1 MVYFL
6 NASGGIV
13 HCVPESV
20 YQGSAEGNK
29 LFLVS
34 PHAAST
40 EVWAAFRLPDG
51 SVTPRRRLEYA
62 GVLENYRC
70 ENGEAACGWSL
81 SLPSSVTAQYGTVR
95 VQFYFLAPE
104 QGQEASAAAQF
115 TVERGIPSEL
125 PSAPEA
131 DVYADIV
138 AALSALRA
146 DMENGNGYYPARAAV
161 AWNDGHTYGANELV
175 FCPKEGAR
183 GSILRS
189 KSAGNTQPPYTGN
202 ALNAQYWEI
211 AVDFDTISDDFFA
224 EIQAALAAAET
235 AEDNAKA
242 SETAAQGYADTA
254 SDSAVE
260 AANSAEQAAG
270 SATAAGQSASTA
282 ESSATQALQS
292 ASAASGSAQSAQD
305 SAELAQGYMEQA
317 KDYAKKEYR
326 VYESFDDF
334 PVPGDS
340 AFIYLVSRSGGT
352 ENDGYSE
359 YLWIGSEER
368 YEYVGTVNGADLAG
382 YAKTSGSYPNMTV
395 GNATHAD
402 SADSA
407 AKATTTLN
415 NTIDLNAM
423 QGAAYWGKRYYGGGS
438 GVANRPDGVNGYA
451 LEIIQGDA
459 TSTVQV
465 LYSVAGSESSENR
478 PTHYQRS
485 YSAGNSTWSEW
496 EELVTA
502 EGNYPNLTAGEAKGL
517 SKVGSVYADSASRV
531 GWHKFAEVPLSA
543 LTAVSGASSYSA
555 IVLVNGLNPY
565 QGGDTANSGIVEV
578 DMRVDGSRFTSSTP
592 PQIKL
597 LSGNVDIQKLCF
609 KRTDT
614 EVGLYINTS
623 SIYVRYSF
631 TVLDERY
638 YLGRSVDAMEFADEY
653 YGAAAPDGA
662 VYATNVNQ
670 AAYAQEAAMLDEA
683 YKAGNNSSTSLNG
696 YVKLI
701 DFTADNNWAEKTLRL
716 EFGDD
721 NASNVPQNPCGM
733 EMRVQWNSSV
743 GVSPR
748 AVLLY
753 GDKQIADKLYVSYNP
768 SFTEGEENTV
778 SVYYKVSGGFDMVAY
793 KPLYMTPR
801 QGTDVTGVN
810 FYQPTQSDLIAELP
824 SGNTNTAITALE
836 NFRDLRYAKY
846 DADGNDI
853 SDTYATK
860 SDLNA
865 GLQRLYPIGS
875 IYFSAVG
882 TNPSELFGFG
892 TWQAWGAGRVPV
904 GVDASQTEFNA
915 VEKTGGEKAH
925 ALTINEMPSHTHE
938 ISYRPIGDPSDDP
951 FALFK
956 SEGGITG
963 TYNSPGTEL
972 SQDALE
978 AKAAGGGQAHNNLQP
993 YITCYMWKRTA

>member
-20 YQGSAEGNK
+20 YQGSAEGNR

-95 VQFYFLAPE
+95 VQFYFLAPG

-146 DMENGNGYYPARAAV
+146 DMENGYYPARAAV

-175 FCPKEGAR
+175 FCPKEGAH

-242 SETAAQGYADTA
+242 SETAAQGYADAA
-254 SDSAVE
+254 SGSAGD
-260 AANSAEQAAG
+260 AASSAEQAAG

-282 ESSATQALQS
+282 ESSATQAAQS
-292 ASAASGSAQSAQD
+292 VSSAARSAQSAQD
-305 SAELAQGYMEQA
+305 SAELAQEYMEQA
-317 KDYAKKEYR
+317 KDYAKKEYQ
-326 VYESFDDF
+326 VYDSFDAL
-334 PVPGDS
+334 PIPGDS

-407 AKATTTLN
+407 AKATQDGN
-415 NTIDLNAM
+415 GDNI
-423 QGAAYWGKRYYGGGS
+423 AATYAKQ
-438 GVANRPDGVNGYA
+438 NG
-451 LEIIQGDA
+451 
-459 TSTVQV
+459 T
-465 LYSVAGSESSENR
+465 
-478 PTHYQRS
+478 
-485 YSAGNSTWSEW
+485 
-496 EELVTA
+496 
-502 EGNYPNLTAGEAKGL
+502 YPNLAAGEAKGL
-517 SKVGSVYADSASRV
+517 SKVGTVYADSASRV

-578 DMRVDGSRFTSSTP
+578 DMRVDGSQFTSSTP

-683 YKAGNNSSTSLNG
+683 YKAGNNSSASQNG

-701 DFTADNNWAEKTLRL
+701 DFTAGNNWAEKTLRL

-733 EMRVQWNSSV
+733 EIRVQWNSSD

-778 SVYYKVSGGFDMVAY
+778 SVYYKVSVGFDMVAY

-853 SDTYATK
+853 SDTYAK
-860 SDLNA
+860 KDDMEA
-865 GLQRLYPIGS
+865 AMQRMYPIGS

>member
-95 VQFYFLAPE
+95 VQFYFLAPG

-138 AALSALRA
+138 AALSAVRA
-146 DMENGNGYYPARAAV
+146 DMENGYYPARAAV

-242 SETAAQGYADTA
+242 SETAAQGYADAA
-254 SDSAVE
+254 SDSAGE
-260 AANSAEQAAG
+260 AANAAEQAAG

-282 ESSATQALQS
+282 ESSATRAMQS

-326 VYESFDDF
+326 VYESFDDL

-407 AKATTTLN
+407 AKATQDGN
-415 NTIDLNAM
+415 GDNI
-423 QGAAYWGKRYYGGGS
+423 AATYAKQ
-438 GVANRPDGVNGYA
+438 NG
-451 LEIIQGDA
+451 
-459 TSTVQV
+459 T
-465 LYSVAGSESSENR
+465 
-478 PTHYQRS
+478 
-485 YSAGNSTWSEW
+485 
-496 EELVTA
+496 
-502 EGNYPNLTAGEAKGL
+502 YPNLAAGEAKGL
-517 SKVGSVYADSASRV
+517 SKVGTVYADSASRV

-653 YGAAAPDGA
+653 YGAAVPDGA

-683 YKAGNNSSTSLNG
+683 YKAGNNSSASQNG

-701 DFTADNNWAEKTLRL
+701 DFTAGNNWAEKTLRL

-733 EMRVQWNSSV
+733 EIRVQWNSSD

-778 SVYYKVSGGFDMVAY
+778 SVYYKVSGGYDMVAY

-824 SGNTNTAITALE
+824 SGNTNTALTALE

-853 SDTYATK
+853 SDTYAK
-860 SDLNA
+860 KDDMEA
-865 GLQRLYPIGS
+865 AMQRMYPIGS

-956 SEGGITG
+956 SDGGITG

>member
-1 MVYFL
+1 MCAGAPLIFSLGRIRMVYFL

-20 YQGSAEGNK
+20 YQGSAEGNR

-95 VQFYFLAPE
+95 VQFYFLAPG

-146 DMENGNGYYPARAAV
+146 DMENGYYPARAAV
-161 AWNDGHTYGANELV
+161 AWNDGHAYGANELV
-175 FCPKEGAR
+175 FCPKEGAH

-242 SETAAQGYADTA
+242 SETAAQGYADAA
-254 SDSAVE
+254 SGSAGD
-260 AANSAEQAAG
+260 AASSAEQAAG

-282 ESSATQALQS
+282 ESSATQAAQS
-292 ASAASGSAQSAQD
+292 VSSAARSAQSAQD
-305 SAELAQGYMEQA
+305 SAELAQEYMEQA
-317 KDYAKKEYR
+317 KDYAKKEYQ
-326 VYESFDDF
+326 VYDSFDAL
-334 PVPGDS
+334 PIPGDS

-395 GNATHAD
+395 GNATHATNADNATHAD

-407 AKATTTLN
+407 AKATQDGN
-415 NTIDLNAM
+415 GDNI
-423 QGAAYWGKRYYGGGS
+423 AATYAKQ
-438 GVANRPDGVNGYA
+438 NG
-451 LEIIQGDA
+451 
-459 TSTVQV
+459 T
-465 LYSVAGSESSENR
+465 
-478 PTHYQRS
+478 
-485 YSAGNSTWSEW
+485 
-496 EELVTA
+496 
-502 EGNYPNLTAGEAKGL
+502 YPNLAAGEAKGL
-517 SKVGSVYADSASRV
+517 SKVGTVYADSASSV

-578 DMRVDGSRFTSSTP
+578 DMRVDGSQFTSSTP

-638 YLGRSVDAMEFADEY
+638 YLGRSIDAMEFADEY

-683 YKAGNNSSTSLNG
+683 YKAGNNSSASQNG

-716 EFGDD
+716 ELGDD
-721 NASNVPQNPCGM
+721 NVSNAPQNPCGL

-778 SVYYKVSGGFDMVAY
+778 SVYYKVSGGYDMVAY

-853 SDTYATK
+853 SDTYAK
-860 SDLNA
+860 KDDMEA
-865 GLQRLYPIGS
+865 AMQRMYPVGS

-956 SEGGITG
+956 SDGGITG

>member
-95 VQFYFLAPE
+95 VQFYFLAPG

-138 AALSALRA
+138 AALSAVRA
-146 DMENGNGYYPARAAV
+146 DMENGYYPARAAV

-242 SETAAQGYADTA
+242 SETAAQGYADAA
-254 SDSAVE
+254 SGSAGD
-260 AANSAEQAAG
+260 AASSAKQAAG

-326 VYESFDDF
+326 VYESFDDL

-407 AKATTTLN
+407 AKATQDGN
-415 NTIDLNAM
+415 GDNI
-423 QGAAYWGKRYYGGGS
+423 AATYAKQ
-438 GVANRPDGVNGYA
+438 NG
-451 LEIIQGDA
+451 
-459 TSTVQV
+459 T
-465 LYSVAGSESSENR
+465 
-478 PTHYQRS
+478 
-485 YSAGNSTWSEW
+485 
-496 EELVTA
+496 
-502 EGNYPNLTAGEAKGL
+502 YPNLAAGEAKGL

-683 YKAGNNSSTSLNG
+683 YKAGNNSSTSQNG

-701 DFTADNNWAEKTLRL
+701 DFTAGNNWAEKTLRL

-778 SVYYKVSGGFDMVAY
+778 SVYYKVSGGYDMVAY

-801 QGTDVTGVN
+801 QGTNVTGVN

-824 SGNTNTAITALE
+824 SGNTNTALTALE

-846 DADGNDI
+846 DANGNDI
-853 SDTYATK
+853 SDTYAK
-860 SDLNA
+860 KDDMEA
-865 GLQRLYPIGS
+865 AMQRMYPVGS

>member
-138 AALSALRA
+138 AALSAVRA
-146 DMENGNGYYPARAAV
+146 DMENGYYPARAAV

-211 AVDFDTISDDFFA
+211 AVDFDTISDEFFA

-242 SETAAQGYADTA
+242 SETAAQGYADAA
-254 SDSAVE
+254 SDSAGD
-260 AANSAEQAAG
+260 AASSAEQAAG

-326 VYESFDDF
+326 VYESFDAL
-334 PVPGDS
+334 PIPGDS
-340 AFIYLVSRSGGT
+340 AFIYLVSRFGGT

-382 YAKTSGSYPNMTV
+382 YAKTSGNYPNMTV

-407 AKATTTLN
+407 AKATQDGN
-415 NTIDLNAM
+415 GDNI
-423 QGAAYWGKRYYGGGS
+423 AATYAKQ
-438 GVANRPDGVNGYA
+438 NG
-451 LEIIQGDA
+451 
-459 TSTVQV
+459 T
-465 LYSVAGSESSENR
+465 
-478 PTHYQRS
+478 
-485 YSAGNSTWSEW
+485 
-496 EELVTA
+496 
-502 EGNYPNLTAGEAKGL
+502 YPNLTAGEAKGL
-517 SKVGSVYADSASRV
+517 SKVGTVYADSASRV

-565 QGGDTANSGIVEV
+565 QGGEAANSGIVEV
-578 DMRVDGSRFTSSTP
+578 DMRVDGSQFTSSTP

-683 YKAGNNSSTSLNG
+683 YKAGNNSSASQNG

-701 DFTADNNWAEKTLRL
+701 DFTAGNNWAEKTMRL

-721 NASNVPQNPCGM
+721 NASNVSQNPCGM
-733 EMRVQWNSSV
+733 EIRVQWNSSV

-778 SVYYKVSGGFDMVAY
+778 SVYYKVSGGFDTVAY

-801 QGTDVTGVN
+801 QGTDVTGVT

>member
-146 DMENGNGYYPARAAV
+146 DMENGYYPARAAV

-282 ESSATQALQS
+282 ESSATRAMQS

-517 SKVGSVYADSASRV
+517 SKVGTVYADSASRV

-653 YGAAAPDGA
+653 YGAAVPDGA

-683 YKAGNNSSTSLNG
+683 YKAGNNSSASQNG

-701 DFTADNNWAEKTLRL
+701 DFTAGNNWAEKTLRL

-733 EMRVQWNSSV
+733 EIRVQWNSSD

-778 SVYYKVSGGFDMVAY
+778 SVYYKVSGGYDMVAY

-801 QGTDVTGVN
+801 QGTNVTGVN

-824 SGNTNTAITALE
+824 SGNTNTALTALE

-846 DADGNDI
+846 DANGNDI
-853 SDTYATK
+853 SDTYAK
-860 SDLNA
+860 KDDMEA
-865 GLQRLYPIGS
+865 AMQRMYPVGS

-925 ALTINEMPSHTHE
+925 ALTINEMP
-938 ISYRPIGDPSDDP
+938 
-951 FALFK
+951 
-956 SEGGITG
+956 
-963 TYNSPGTEL
+963 
-972 SQDALE
+972 
-978 AKAAGGGQAHNNLQP
+978 
-993 YITCYMWKRTA
+993 

>member
-1 MVYFL
+1 MQVKLTNDGEIQFL
-6 NASGGIV
+6 DGDHLNRNSLNRKTLVVNPETALATRESLWVQFGDSQNFENVNANILEPIRLSEEEDGYKTIFPDEVVKNAGTWYMTLAV
-13 HCVPESV
+13 RM
-20 YQGSAEGNK
+20 Y
-29 LFLVS
+29 
-34 PHAAST
+34 ST
-40 EVWAAFRLPDG
+40 DGTTFSEQLTSDKVAFAVNDSYPMDDDG
-51 SVTPRRRLEYA
+51 YISNGT
-62 GVLENYRC
+62 LENAWQQIKGAVQDA
-70 ENGEAACGWSL
+70 EDSASNAEQAATAAQIAQQAAEAA
-81 SLPSSVTAQYGTVR
+81 Q
-95 VQFYFLAPE
+95 
-104 QGQEASAAAQF
+104 AAA
-115 TVERGIPSEL
+115 
-125 PSAPEA
+125 EA
-131 DVYADIV
+131 
-138 AALSALRA
+138 
-146 DMENGNGYYPARAAV
+146 
-161 AWNDGHTYGANELV
+161 
-175 FCPKEGAR
+175 
-183 GSILRS
+183 
-189 KSAGNTQPPYTGN
+189 
-202 ALNAQYWEI
+202 AQE
-211 AVDFDTISDDFFA
+211 
-224 EIQAALAAAET
+224 AAET

-242 SETAAQGYADTA
+242 SETAAQGYADAA
-254 SDSAVE
+254 SGSAGD
-260 AANSAEQAAG
+260 AATSAGQSATSASQAAD
-270 SATAAGQSASTA
+270 SATAAGQSASA
-282 ESSATQALQS
+282 AASSATQAAQS
-292 ASAASGSAQSAQD
+292 ASSAAGSAQSAQESADRAQEIVDGIGSVYKPVGSIPYAQLPATPSETERGYVYNITDSFTTDARFVEGAGKSYPAGSNVAVVLSGAEYKYDVLSGNVDLSNYAQINGTYPNMNVGNATNAGNAASAD
-305 SAELAQGYMEQA
+305 SADKVANSLTINIDGEPITFDGSAARTVDINTTSSTDPEAVHFTEQA
-317 KDYAKKEYR
+317 LTSEQQTQAR
-326 VYESFDDF
+326 
-334 PVPGDS
+334 
-340 AFIYLVSRSGGT
+340 
-352 ENDGYSE
+352 EN
-359 YLWIGSEER
+359 IG
-368 YEYVGTVNGADLAG
+368 AAG
-382 YAKTSGSYPNMTV
+382 TSGSYPNMTV

-407 AKATTTLN
+407 VKATQDGN
-415 NTIDLNAM
+415 GDNI
-423 QGAAYWGKRYYGGGS
+423 AATYAKQ
-438 GVANRPDGVNGYA
+438 NG
-451 LEIIQGDA
+451 
-459 TSTVQV
+459 T
-465 LYSVAGSESSENR
+465 
-478 PTHYQRS
+478 
-485 YSAGNSTWSEW
+485 
-496 EELVTA
+496 
-502 EGNYPNLTAGEAKGL
+502 YPNLTAGEAKGL

-565 QGGDTANSGIVEV
+565 QGGEAANSGIVEV
-578 DMRVDGSRFTSSTP
+578 DMRVDGSRFASSMP

-623 SIYVRYSF
+623 IIYVRYSF

-638 YLGRSVDAMEFADEY
+638 YSGRSVDAMEFADEY
-653 YGAAAPDGA
+653 YGAAVPDGA

-683 YKAGNNSSTSLNG
+683 YKAGNNSSTSQNG

-701 DFTADNNWAEKTLRL
+701 DFTAGNNWAEKTLRL

-733 EMRVQWNSSV
+733 EIRVQWNSSD

-778 SVYYKVSGGFDMVAY
+778 SVYYKVSGGYDMVAY

-824 SGNTNTAITALE
+824 SGNTNTALTALE

-956 SEGGITG
+956 SDGGITG

>member
-95 VQFYFLAPE
+95 VQFYFLAPG

-138 AALSALRA
+138 AALSAVRA
-146 DMENGNGYYPARAAV
+146 DMENGYYPARAAV

-175 FCPKEGAR
+175 FCPKEGAH

-242 SETAAQGYADTA
+242 SETAAQGYADAA
-254 SDSAVE
+254 SGSAGD
-260 AANSAEQAAG
+260 AASSAKQAAG

-407 AKATTTLN
+407 AKATQDGN
-415 NTIDLNAM
+415 GDNI
-423 QGAAYWGKRYYGGGS
+423 AATYAKQ
-438 GVANRPDGVNGYA
+438 NG
-451 LEIIQGDA
+451 
-459 TSTVQV
+459 T
-465 LYSVAGSESSENR
+465 
-478 PTHYQRS
+478 
-485 YSAGNSTWSEW
+485 
-496 EELVTA
+496 
-502 EGNYPNLTAGEAKGL
+502 YPNLAAGEAKGL

-578 DMRVDGSRFTSSTP
+578 DMRVDGSQFTSSTP

-683 YKAGNNSSTSLNG
+683 YKAGNNSSTSQNG

-701 DFTADNNWAEKTLRL
+701 DFTAGNNWAEKTLRL

-778 SVYYKVSGGFDMVAY
+778 SVYYKVSGGYDMVAY

-824 SGNTNTAITALE
+824 SGNTNTALTALE

-853 SDTYATK
+853 SDTYAK
-860 SDLNA
+860 KDDMEA
-865 GLQRLYPIGS
+865 AMQRMYPVGS

>member
-95 VQFYFLAPE
+95 VQFYFLAPG

-138 AALSALRA
+138 AALSAVRA
-146 DMENGNGYYPARAAV
+146 DMENGYYPARAAV

-242 SETAAQGYADTA
+242 SETAAQGYADAA
-254 SDSAVE
+254 SGSAGD
-260 AANSAEQAAG
+260 AASSAEQAAG
-270 SATAAGQSASTA
+270 SATAAGQSASA
-282 ESSATQALQS
+282 AASSATQALQS

-326 VYESFDDF
+326 VYESFDDL

-340 AFIYLVSRSGGT
+340 AFIYLISRSGGT

-407 AKATTTLN
+407 AKATQDGN
-415 NTIDLNAM
+415 GDNI
-423 QGAAYWGKRYYGGGS
+423 AATYAKQ
-438 GVANRPDGVNGYA
+438 NG
-451 LEIIQGDA
+451 
-459 TSTVQV
+459 T
-465 LYSVAGSESSENR
+465 
-478 PTHYQRS
+478 
-485 YSAGNSTWSEW
+485 
-496 EELVTA
+496 
-502 EGNYPNLTAGEAKGL
+502 YPNLTAGEAKGL
-517 SKVGSVYADSASRV
+517 SKVGTVYADSASRV

-578 DMRVDGSRFTSSTP
+578 DMRVDGSLFTSSTP

-670 AAYAQEAAMLDEA
+670 SAYAQEAAMLDEA
-683 YKAGNNSSTSLNG
+683 YKAGNNSSTSQNG

-721 NASNVPQNPCGM
+721 NVSNAPQNPCGL

-801 QGTDVTGVN
+801 QGTDVTGVI

-824 SGNTNTAITALE
+824 SGNTNTALTALE

-853 SDTYATK
+853 SDTYAK
-860 SDLNA
+860 KDDMEA
-865 GLQRLYPIGS
+865 AMQRMYPIGS

-956 SEGGITG
+956 SDGGITG

-978 AKAAGGGQAHNNLQP
+978 AKAAGGGRAHNNLQP

>member
-95 VQFYFLAPE
+95 VQFYFLAPG

-138 AALSALRA
+138 AALSAVRA
-146 DMENGNGYYPARAAV
+146 DMENGYYPARAAV

-242 SETAAQGYADTA
+242 SETAAQGYADAA
-254 SDSAVE
+254 SDSAGD
-260 AANSAEQAAG
+260 AASSAEQAAG

-317 KDYAKKEYR
+317 KDYAKKEYQ
-326 VYESFDDF
+326 VYDSFDAL
-334 PVPGDS
+334 PIPGDS

-382 YAKTSGSYPNMTV
+382 YAKTSGSYPNMRV

-407 AKATTTLN
+407 AKATQDGN
-415 NTIDLNAM
+415 GDNI
-423 QGAAYWGKRYYGGGS
+423 AATYAKQ
-438 GVANRPDGVNGYA
+438 NG
-451 LEIIQGDA
+451 
-459 TSTVQV
+459 T
-465 LYSVAGSESSENR
+465 
-478 PTHYQRS
+478 
-485 YSAGNSTWSEW
+485 
-496 EELVTA
+496 
-502 EGNYPNLTAGEAKGL
+502 YPNLAAGEAKGL
-517 SKVGSVYADSASRV
+517 SKVGTVYADSASRV

-578 DMRVDGSRFTSSTP
+578 DMRVDGSQFTSSVP
-592 PQIKL
+592 PRIKL

-701 DFTADNNWAEKTLRL
+701 DFTAGNNWAEKTLRL

-733 EMRVQWNSSV
+733 EMRVQWNSSD

-748 AVLLY
+748 AGLLY

-778 SVYYKVSGGFDMVAY
+778 SVYYKVSGGYDMVAY

-824 SGNTNTAITALE
+824 SGNTNTALTALE

>member
-95 VQFYFLAPE
+95 VQFYFLAPG

-138 AALSALRA
+138 AALSAVRA
-146 DMENGNGYYPARAAV
+146 DMENGYYPARAAV

-242 SETAAQGYADTA
+242 SETAAQGYADAA
-254 SDSAVE
+254 SGSAGD
-260 AANSAEQAAG
+260 AASSAERAAG
-270 SATAAGQSASTA
+270 SATAAGQSASAA

-317 KDYAKKEYR
+317 KDYAKKEYQ
-326 VYESFDDF
+326 VYDSFDAL
-334 PVPGDS
+334 PIPGDS

-407 AKATTTLN
+407 AKATQDGN
-415 NTIDLNAM
+415 GDNI
-423 QGAAYWGKRYYGGGS
+423 AATYAKQ
-438 GVANRPDGVNGYA
+438 NG
-451 LEIIQGDA
+451 
-459 TSTVQV
+459 T
-465 LYSVAGSESSENR
+465 
-478 PTHYQRS
+478 
-485 YSAGNSTWSEW
+485 
-496 EELVTA
+496 
-502 EGNYPNLTAGEAKGL
+502 YPNLAAGEAKGL

-578 DMRVDGSRFTSSTP
+578 DMRVDGSQFTSSTP

-653 YGAAAPDGA
+653 YGAAAPDGT

-683 YKAGNNSSTSLNG
+683 YKAGNNSSTSQNG

-701 DFTADNNWAEKTLRL
+701 DFTAGNNWAEKTLRL

-778 SVYYKVSGGFDMVAY
+778 SVYYKVSGGFDTVAY
-793 KPLYMTPR
+793 KPMYMTPR

-978 AKAAGGGQAHNNLQP
+978 AKAAGGGRAHNNLQP

>member
-1 MVYFL
+1 MCAGAPLIFSLGRIRMVYFL

-95 VQFYFLAPE
+95 VQFYFLAPG

-146 DMENGNGYYPARAAV
+146 DMENGYYPARAAV

-211 AVDFDTISDDFFA
+211 AVDFDTSSDDFFA

-242 SETAAQGYADTA
+242 SETAAQGYADAA
-254 SDSAVE
+254 SDSAGD
-260 AANSAEQAAG
+260 AASSAEQAAG

-317 KDYAKKEYR
+317 KDYAKKEYQ
-326 VYESFDDF
+326 VYDSFDAL
-334 PVPGDS
+334 PIPGDS

-407 AKATTTLN
+407 AKATQDGN
-415 NTIDLNAM
+415 GDNI
-423 QGAAYWGKRYYGGGS
+423 AATYAKQ
-438 GVANRPDGVNGYA
+438 NG
-451 LEIIQGDA
+451 
-459 TSTVQV
+459 T
-465 LYSVAGSESSENR
+465 
-478 PTHYQRS
+478 
-485 YSAGNSTWSEW
+485 
-496 EELVTA
+496 
-502 EGNYPNLTAGEAKGL
+502 YPNLAAGEAKGL
-517 SKVGSVYADSASRV
+517 SKVGSVYANSASRV

-578 DMRVDGSRFTSSTP
+578 DMRVDGSQFTSSTP

-683 YKAGNNSSTSLNG
+683 YKAGNNSSASQNG

-701 DFTADNNWAEKTLRL
+701 DFTAGNNWAEKTLRL

-778 SVYYKVSGGFDMVAY
+778 SVYYKVSSGFDTVAY

-875 IYFSAVG
+875 IYISVNS
-882 TNPSELFGFG
+882 TNPKTLFGFG
-892 TWQAWGAGRVPV
+892 TWVSFGAGRTIV
-904 GVDASQTEFNA
+904 GFDDSDTSFNTS
-915 VEKTGGEKAH
+915 EKTGGEKTH
-925 ALTINEMPSHTHE
+925 TLTTNEMPAHKHTQSSHSHNIRSQNDWSSNVSGAG
-938 ISYRPIGDPSDDP
+938 ISDAKGLGFLGNPNSNTY
-951 FALFK
+951 AWYAK
-956 SEGGITG
+956 SPKMDTNVIQSSTP
-963 TYNSPGTEL
+963 TINST
-972 SQDALE
+972 
-978 AKAAGGGQAHNNLQP
+978 GGGAAHNNLQP
-993 YITCYMWKRTA
+993 YIVVYMWKRTA

>member
-1 MVYFL
+1 MQVKLTNDGEIQFL
-6 NASGGIV
+6 DGDHLNRNSLNRKTLVVNPETALATRESLWVQFGDSQNFENVNANILEPIRLSEEEDGYKTIFPDEVVKNAGTWYMTLAV
-13 HCVPESV
+13 RMYSTDGTTFSEQLTSD
-20 YQGSAEGNK
+20 K
-29 LFLVS
+29 VS
-34 PHAAST
+34 FAVNDSYPMDD
-40 EVWAAFRLPDG
+40 DG
-51 SVTPRRRLEYA
+51 YISNGT
-62 GVLENYRC
+62 LENAWQQIKGAVQDA
-70 ENGEAACGWSL
+70 EDSASNAEQAATAAQTAQQAAEAAQAG
-81 SLPSSVTAQYGTVR
+81 A
-95 VQFYFLAPE
+95 E
-104 QGQEASAAAQF
+104 AAQ
-115 TVERGIPSEL
+115 E
-125 PSAPEA
+125 
-131 DVYADIV
+131 
-138 AALSALRA
+138 
-146 DMENGNGYYPARAAV
+146 
-161 AWNDGHTYGANELV
+161 
-175 FCPKEGAR
+175 
-183 GSILRS
+183 
-189 KSAGNTQPPYTGN
+189 
-202 ALNAQYWEI
+202 
-211 AVDFDTISDDFFA
+211 
-224 EIQAALAAAET
+224 AAET

-242 SETAAQGYADTA
+242 SETAAQGYADAA
-254 SDSAVE
+254 SGSAGE
-260 AANSAEQAAG
+260 AASSAEQAAG
-270 SATAAGQSASTA
+270 SATAAGQSASA
-282 ESSATQALQS
+282 AASSATQAEQS
-292 ASAASGSAQSAQD
+292 ASSAAGSAQSAQE
-305 SAELAQGYMEQA
+305 SAGQAQEYMEQA
-317 KDYAKKEYR
+317 KDYAKKEYK
-326 VYESFDDF
+326 VYDSFDDL

-340 AFIYLVSRSGGT
+340 AFIYLVPSANAI
-352 ENDGYSE
+352 ENDAYAE
-359 YLWIGSEER
+359 YLWISEDNK
-368 YEYVGTVNGADLAG
+368 YEFIGKVNDVDLSD
-382 YAKTSGSYPNMTV
+382 YAKINGNYPNMTV
-395 GNATHAD
+395 GNATHATNADNATNAVNADNATHAD

-407 AKATTTLN
+407 VKATQDGN
-415 NTIDLNAM
+415 GDNI
-423 QGAAYWGKRYYGGGS
+423 AATYAKQ
-438 GVANRPDGVNGYA
+438 NG
-451 LEIIQGDA
+451 
-459 TSTVQV
+459 T
-465 LYSVAGSESSENR
+465 
-478 PTHYQRS
+478 
-485 YSAGNSTWSEW
+485 
-496 EELVTA
+496 
-502 EGNYPNLTAGEAKGL
+502 YPNLTAGEAKGL

-565 QGGDTANSGIVEV
+565 QGGEAANSGIVEV
-578 DMRVDGSRFTSSTP
+578 DMRVDGSQFTSSTP
-592 PQIKL
+592 PRIKL

-701 DFTADNNWAEKTLRL
+701 DFTAGNNWAEKTLRL

-733 EMRVQWNSSV
+733 EIRVQWNSSD

-778 SVYYKVSGGFDMVAY
+778 SVYYKVSGGYDMVAY

-801 QGTDVTGVN
+801 QGTDVTGVI

-824 SGNTNTAITALE
+824 SGNTNAAITALE

-853 SDTYATK
+853 SDTYAK
-860 SDLNA
+860 KDDMEA
-865 GLQRLYPIGS
+865 AMQRMYPVGS

>member
-146 DMENGNGYYPARAAV
+146 DMENGYYPARAAV

-517 SKVGSVYADSASRV
+517 SKVGTVYADSASRV

-638 YLGRSVDAMEFADEY
+638 YLGRSIDAMEFADEY

-683 YKAGNNSSTSLNG
+683 YKAGNNSSASQNG

-701 DFTADNNWAEKTLRL
+701 DFTAGNNWAEKTLRL

-733 EMRVQWNSSV
+733 EIRVQWNSSD

-778 SVYYKVSGGFDMVAY
+778 SVYYKVSGGYDMVAY

-801 QGTDVTGVN
+801 QGTNVTGVN

-824 SGNTNTAITALE
+824 SGNTNTALTALE

-846 DADGNDI
+846 DANGNDI
-853 SDTYATK
+853 SDTYAK
-860 SDLNA
+860 KDDMEA
-865 GLQRLYPIGS
+865 AMQRMYPVGS

-956 SEGGITG
+956 SDGGITG

>member
-138 AALSALRA
+138 AALSAVRA
-146 DMENGNGYYPARAAV
+146 DMENGYYPARAAV

-211 AVDFDTISDDFFA
+211 AVDFDTISDEFFA

-242 SETAAQGYADTA
+242 SETAAQGYADAA
-254 SDSAVE
+254 SDSAGD
-260 AANSAEQAAG
+260 AASSAEQAAG

-305 SAELAQGYMEQA
+305 SAELAQEYMEQA

-326 VYESFDDF
+326 VYESFDDL

-407 AKATTTLN
+407 AKATQDGN
-415 NTIDLNAM
+415 GDNI
-423 QGAAYWGKRYYGGGS
+423 AATYAKQ
-438 GVANRPDGVNGYA
+438 NG
-451 LEIIQGDA
+451 
-459 TSTVQV
+459 T
-465 LYSVAGSESSENR
+465 
-478 PTHYQRS
+478 
-485 YSAGNSTWSEW
+485 
-496 EELVTA
+496 
-502 EGNYPNLTAGEAKGL
+502 YPNLTAGEAKGL
-517 SKVGSVYADSASRV
+517 SKVGTVYADSASRV

-565 QGGDTANSGIVEV
+565 QGGEAANSGIVEV
-578 DMRVDGSRFTSSTP
+578 DMRVDGSRFASSLP

-623 SIYVRYSF
+623 SLYVRYSF

-638 YLGRSVDAMEFADEY
+638 YLGLSIDAMEFADEY

-683 YKAGNNSSTSLNG
+683 YKAGNNSSASQNG

-701 DFTADNNWAEKTLRL
+701 DFTAGNNWAEKTLRL

-733 EMRVQWNSSV
+733 EIRVQWNSSV

-753 GDKQIADKLYVSYNP
+753 GDKQIADKLYVSYTP

-778 SVYYKVSGGFDMVAY
+778 SVYYKVSSGHDMVAY

-801 QGTDVTGVN
+801 QGTDVTGVI

-853 SDTYATK
+853 SDTYAK
-860 SDLNA
+860 KDDMEA
-865 GLQRLYPIGS
+865 AMQRMYPVGS

-925 ALTINEMPSHTHE
+925 ALTINETPSHTHE

-956 SEGGITG
+956 SDGGITG

>member
-20 YQGSAEGNK
+20 YQGSAEGNR

-146 DMENGNGYYPARAAV
+146 DMENGYYPARAAV

-175 FCPKEGAR
+175 FCPKEGAH

-242 SETAAQGYADTA
+242 SETAAQGYADAA
-254 SDSAVE
+254 SGSAGD
-260 AANSAEQAAG
+260 AASSAKQAAG

-326 VYESFDDF
+326 VYESFDDL

-407 AKATTTLN
+407 AKATQDGN
-415 NTIDLNAM
+415 GDNI
-423 QGAAYWGKRYYGGGS
+423 AATYAKQ
-438 GVANRPDGVNGYA
+438 NG
-451 LEIIQGDA
+451 
-459 TSTVQV
+459 T
-465 LYSVAGSESSENR
+465 
-478 PTHYQRS
+478 
-485 YSAGNSTWSEW
+485 
-496 EELVTA
+496 
-502 EGNYPNLTAGEAKGL
+502 YPNLAAGEAKGL

-578 DMRVDGSRFTSSTP
+578 DMRVDGSQFTSSTP

-638 YLGRSVDAMEFADEY
+638 YLGRSIDAMEFADEY

-683 YKAGNNSSTSLNG
+683 YKAGNNSSTSQNG

-721 NASNVPQNPCGM
+721 NVSNAPQNPCGL

-753 GDKQIADKLYVSYNP
+753 GDKQIADKLYASYTP

-778 SVYYKVSGGFDMVAY
+778 SVYYKVSGGFDTVAY
-793 KPLYMTPR
+793 KPMYMTPR
-801 QGTDVTGVN
+801 QGTDVTGVI

-978 AKAAGGGQAHNNLQP
+978 AKAAGGGRAHNNLQP

>member
-95 VQFYFLAPE
+95 VQFYFLAPG

-146 DMENGNGYYPARAAV
+146 DMENGYYPARAAV

-242 SETAAQGYADTA
+242 SETAAQGYADAA
-254 SDSAVE
+254 SGSAGD
-260 AANSAEQAAG
+260 AASSAEQAAG

-282 ESSATQALQS
+282 ESSATQAAQS
-292 ASAASGSAQSAQD
+292 VSSAARSAQSAQD
-305 SAELAQGYMEQA
+305 SAELAQEYMEQA
-317 KDYAKKEYR
+317 KDYAKKEYQ
-326 VYESFDDF
+326 VYDSFDAL
-334 PVPGDS
+334 PIPGDS

-407 AKATTTLN
+407 AKATQDGN
-415 NTIDLNAM
+415 GDNI
-423 QGAAYWGKRYYGGGS
+423 AATYAKQ
-438 GVANRPDGVNGYA
+438 NG
-451 LEIIQGDA
+451 
-459 TSTVQV
+459 T
-465 LYSVAGSESSENR
+465 
-478 PTHYQRS
+478 
-485 YSAGNSTWSEW
+485 
-496 EELVTA
+496 
-502 EGNYPNLTAGEAKGL
+502 YPNLAAGEAKGL

-578 DMRVDGSRFTSSTP
+578 DMRVDGSQFTSSTP

-670 AAYAQEAAMLDEA
+670 AAYVQEAAMLDEA

-701 DFTADNNWAEKTLRL
+701 DFTAGNNWAEKTLRL

-721 NASNVPQNPCGM
+721 NVSNAPQNPCGL

-778 SVYYKVSGGFDMVAY
+778 SVYYKVSGGFDTVAY

>member
-146 DMENGNGYYPARAAV
+146 DMENGYYPARAAV

-317 KDYAKKEYR
+317 KDYAKKEYQ
-326 VYESFDDF
+326 VYDSFDAL
-334 PVPGDS
+334 PIPGDS

-407 AKATTTLN
+407 AKATQDGN
-415 NTIDLNAM
+415 GDNI
-423 QGAAYWGKRYYGGGS
+423 AATYAKQ
-438 GVANRPDGVNGYA
+438 NG
-451 LEIIQGDA
+451 
-459 TSTVQV
+459 T
-465 LYSVAGSESSENR
+465 
-478 PTHYQRS
+478 
-485 YSAGNSTWSEW
+485 
-496 EELVTA
+496 
-502 EGNYPNLTAGEAKGL
+502 YPNLAAGEAKGL

-578 DMRVDGSRFTSSTP
+578 DMRVDGSLFTSSTP

-701 DFTADNNWAEKTLRL
+701 DFTAGNNWAEKTLRL

-733 EMRVQWNSSV
+733 EIRVQWNSSD

-778 SVYYKVSGGFDMVAY
+778 SVYYKVSSGYDMVAY

-801 QGTDVTGVN
+801 QGTDVTGVI

-853 SDTYATK
+853 SDTYAK
-860 SDLNA
+860 KDDMEA
-865 GLQRLYPIGS
+865 AMQRMYPVGS

>member
-20 YQGSAEGNK
+20 YQGSAEGNR

-95 VQFYFLAPE
+95 VQFYFLAPG

-146 DMENGNGYYPARAAV
+146 DMENGYYPARAAV

-242 SETAAQGYADTA
+242 SETAAQGYADAA
-254 SDSAVE
+254 SDSAGD
-260 AANSAEQAAG
+260 AASSAEQAAG

-465 LYSVAGSESSENR
+465 LYSVVGSESSENR

-517 SKVGSVYADSASRV
+517 SKAGTVYADSASRV

-565 QGGDTANSGIVEV
+565 QGGEAANSGIVEV
-578 DMRVDGSRFTSSTP
+578 DMRVDGSQFASSMS

-638 YLGRSVDAMEFADEY
+638 YLGRSIDAMEFADEY

-670 AAYAQEAAMLDEA
+670 SAYAQEAAMLDEA
-683 YKAGNNSSTSLNG
+683 YKAGNNSSASQNG

-701 DFTADNNWAEKTLRL
+701 DFTAGNNWAEKTLRL

-721 NASNVPQNPCGM
+721 NISNVPQNPCGM

-778 SVYYKVSGGFDMVAY
+778 SVYYKVSVGFDMVAY

-824 SGNTNTAITALE
+824 SGNTNTALTALE

-853 SDTYATK
+853 SDTYAK
-860 SDLNA
+860 KDDMEA
-865 GLQRLYPIGS
+865 AMQRMYPIGS

>member
-146 DMENGNGYYPARAAV
+146 DMENGYYPARAAV

-326 VYESFDDF
+326 VYESFDDL

-407 AKATTTLN
+407 AKATQDGN
-415 NTIDLNAM
+415 GDNI
-423 QGAAYWGKRYYGGGS
+423 AATYAKQ
-438 GVANRPDGVNGYA
+438 NG
-451 LEIIQGDA
+451 
-459 TSTVQV
+459 T
-465 LYSVAGSESSENR
+465 
-478 PTHYQRS
+478 
-485 YSAGNSTWSEW
+485 
-496 EELVTA
+496 
-502 EGNYPNLTAGEAKGL
+502 YPNLAAGEAKGL
-517 SKVGSVYADSASRV
+517 SKVGAVYADSASSV

-565 QGGDTANSGIVEV
+565 QGGEAANSGIVEV
-578 DMRVDGSRFTSSTP
+578 DMRVDGSLFASSTP

-638 YLGRSVDAMEFADEY
+638 YLGRSIDAMEFADEY

-721 NASNVPQNPCGM
+721 NISNVPQNPCGM
-733 EMRVQWNSSV
+733 EIRVQWNSSV

-753 GDKQIADKLYVSYNP
+753 GDKQIADKLYVSYTP

-778 SVYYKVSGGFDMVAY
+778 SVYYKVSSGFDTVAY

-824 SGNTNTAITALE
+824 SGNTNTALTALE

-846 DADGNDI
+846 DANGNDI
-853 SDTYATK
+853 SDTYAK
-860 SDLNA
+860 KDDMEA
-865 GLQRLYPIGS
+865 AMQRMYPVGS

>member
-146 DMENGNGYYPARAAV
+146 DMENGYYPARAAV

-317 KDYAKKEYR
+317 KDYAKKEYQ
-326 VYESFDDF
+326 VYDSFDAL
-334 PVPGDS
+334 PIPGDS

-407 AKATTTLN
+407 AKATQDGN
-415 NTIDLNAM
+415 GDNI
-423 QGAAYWGKRYYGGGS
+423 AATYAKQ
-438 GVANRPDGVNGYA
+438 NG
-451 LEIIQGDA
+451 
-459 TSTVQV
+459 T
-465 LYSVAGSESSENR
+465 
-478 PTHYQRS
+478 
-485 YSAGNSTWSEW
+485 
-496 EELVTA
+496 
-502 EGNYPNLTAGEAKGL
+502 YPNLAAGEAKGL

-578 DMRVDGSRFTSSTP
+578 DMRVDGSLFTSSTP

-683 YKAGNNSSTSLNG
+683 YKAGNNSSASQNG

-701 DFTADNNWAEKTLRL
+701 DFTAGNNWAEKTLRL

-733 EMRVQWNSSV
+733 EIRVQWNSSD

-778 SVYYKVSGGFDMVAY
+778 SVYYKVSGGYDMVAY

-801 QGTDVTGVN
+801 QGTDVTGVI

-853 SDTYATK
+853 SDTYAK
-860 SDLNA
+860 KDDMEA
-865 GLQRLYPIGS
+865 AMQRMYPVGS

>member
-1 MVYFL
+1 M
-6 NASGGIV
+6 
-13 HCVPESV
+13 
-20 YQGSAEGNK
+20 
-29 LFLVS
+29 
-34 PHAAST
+34 
-40 EVWAAFRLPDG
+40 
-51 SVTPRRRLEYA
+51 
-62 GVLENYRC
+62 
-70 ENGEAACGWSL
+70 
-81 SLPSSVTAQYGTVR
+81 
-95 VQFYFLAPE
+95 
-104 QGQEASAAAQF
+104 
-115 TVERGIPSEL
+115 
-125 PSAPEA
+125 
-131 DVYADIV
+131 
-138 AALSALRA
+138 
-146 DMENGNGYYPARAAV
+146 
-161 AWNDGHTYGANELV
+161 
-175 FCPKEGAR
+175 
-183 GSILRS
+183 
-189 KSAGNTQPPYTGN
+189 
-202 ALNAQYWEI
+202 
-211 AVDFDTISDDFFA
+211 
-224 EIQAALAAAET
+224 
-235 AEDNAKA
+235 
-242 SETAAQGYADTA
+242 
-254 SDSAVE
+254 
-260 AANSAEQAAG
+260 
-270 SATAAGQSASTA
+270 
-282 ESSATQALQS
+282 
-292 ASAASGSAQSAQD
+292 
-305 SAELAQGYMEQA
+305 
-317 KDYAKKEYR
+317 
-326 VYESFDDF
+326 
-334 PVPGDS
+334 
-340 AFIYLVSRSGGT
+340 
-352 ENDGYSE
+352 
-359 YLWIGSEER
+359 
-368 YEYVGTVNGADLAG
+368 
-382 YAKTSGSYPNMTV
+382 
-395 GNATHAD
+395 
-402 SADSA
+402 
-407 AKATTTLN
+407 
-415 NTIDLNAM
+415 
-423 QGAAYWGKRYYGGGS
+423 
-438 GVANRPDGVNGYA
+438 
-451 LEIIQGDA
+451 
-459 TSTVQV
+459 
-465 LYSVAGSESSENR
+465 
-478 PTHYQRS
+478 
-485 YSAGNSTWSEW
+485 
-496 EELVTA
+496 
-502 EGNYPNLTAGEAKGL
+502 
-517 SKVGSVYADSASRV
+517 
-531 GWHKFAEVPLSA
+531 
-543 LTAVSGASSYSA
+543 
-555 IVLVNGLNPY
+555 LVNGLNPY
-565 QGGDTANSGIVEV
+565 QGGEAANSGIVEV
-578 DMRVDGSRFTSSTP
+578 DMRVDGSRFASSMP

-638 YLGRSVDAMEFADEY
+638 YSGRSVDAMEFADEY
-653 YGAAAPDGA
+653 YGAAVPDGA

-683 YKAGNNSSTSLNG
+683 YKAGNNSSTSQNG

-701 DFTADNNWAEKTLRL
+701 DFTAGNNWAEKTLRL

-733 EMRVQWNSSV
+733 EIRVQWNSSD

-778 SVYYKVSGGFDMVAY
+778 SVYYKVSGGYDMVAY

-824 SGNTNTAITALE
+824 SGNTNTALTALE

-956 SEGGITG
+956 SDGGITG

>member
-1 MVYFL
+1 MQVKLTNDGEIQFL
-6 NASGGIV
+6 DGDHLNRNSLNRKTLVVNPETALATRESLWVQFGDSQNFENVNANILEPIRLSEEEDGYKTIFPDEVVKNAGTWYMTLAV
-13 HCVPESV
+13 RMYSTDGTTFSEQLTSD
-20 YQGSAEGNK
+20 K
-29 LFLVS
+29 VS
-34 PHAAST
+34 FAVNDSYPMDD
-40 EVWAAFRLPDG
+40 DG
-51 SVTPRRRLEYA
+51 YISNGT
-62 GVLENYRC
+62 LENAWQQIKGAVQDA
-70 ENGEAACGWSL
+70 EDSASNAEQAATAAQTAQQAAEAAQAG
-81 SLPSSVTAQYGTVR
+81 A
-95 VQFYFLAPE
+95 E
-104 QGQEASAAAQF
+104 AAQ
-115 TVERGIPSEL
+115 E
-125 PSAPEA
+125 
-131 DVYADIV
+131 
-138 AALSALRA
+138 
-146 DMENGNGYYPARAAV
+146 
-161 AWNDGHTYGANELV
+161 
-175 FCPKEGAR
+175 
-183 GSILRS
+183 
-189 KSAGNTQPPYTGN
+189 
-202 ALNAQYWEI
+202 
-211 AVDFDTISDDFFA
+211 
-224 EIQAALAAAET
+224 AAET

-242 SETAAQGYADTA
+242 SETAAQGYADAA
-254 SDSAVE
+254 SGSAGE
-260 AANSAEQAAG
+260 AASSAEQAAG
-270 SATAAGQSASTA
+270 SATAAGQSASA
-282 ESSATQALQS
+282 AASSATQAEQS
-292 ASAASGSAQSAQD
+292 ASSAAGSAQSAQE
-305 SAELAQGYMEQA
+305 SAGQAQEYMEQA
-317 KDYAKKEYR
+317 KDYAKKEYK
-326 VYESFDDF
+326 VYDSFDDL

-340 AFIYLVSRSGGT
+340 AFIYLVPSANAI
-352 ENDGYSE
+352 ENDAYAE
-359 YLWIGSEER
+359 YLWISEDNK
-368 YEYVGTVNGADLAG
+368 YEFIGKVNDVDLSD
-382 YAKTSGSYPNMTV
+382 YAKINGNYPNMTV
-395 GNATHAD
+395 GNATHATNADNATNAVNADNATHAD

-407 AKATTTLN
+407 VKATQDGN
-415 NTIDLNAM
+415 GDNI
-423 QGAAYWGKRYYGGGS
+423 AATYAKQ
-438 GVANRPDGVNGYA
+438 NG
-451 LEIIQGDA
+451 
-459 TSTVQV
+459 T
-465 LYSVAGSESSENR
+465 
-478 PTHYQRS
+478 
-485 YSAGNSTWSEW
+485 
-496 EELVTA
+496 
-502 EGNYPNLTAGEAKGL
+502 YPNLTAGEAKGL

-565 QGGDTANSGIVEV
+565 QGGEAANSGIVEV
-578 DMRVDGSRFTSSTP
+578 DMRVDGSQFTSSTP
-592 PQIKL
+592 PRIKL

-701 DFTADNNWAEKTLRL
+701 DFTAGNNWAEKTLRL

-733 EMRVQWNSSV
+733 EIRVQWNSSD

-778 SVYYKVSGGFDMVAY
+778 SVYYKVSGGYDMVAY

-801 QGTDVTGVN
+801 QGTDVTGVI

>member
-1 MVYFL
+1 MQVKLTNDGEIQFL
-6 NASGGIV
+6 DGDHLNRNSLNRKTLVVNPETALATRESLWVQFGDSQNFENVNANILEPIRLSEEEDGYKTIFPDEVVKNAGTWYMTLAV
-13 HCVPESV
+13 RMYSTDGTTFSEQLTSD
-20 YQGSAEGNK
+20 K
-29 LFLVS
+29 VS
-34 PHAAST
+34 FAVNDSYPMDD
-40 EVWAAFRLPDG
+40 DG
-51 SVTPRRRLEYA
+51 YISNGT
-62 GVLENYRC
+62 LENAWQQIKGAVQDA
-70 ENGEAACGWSL
+70 EDSASNAEQAATAAQTAQQAAEAA
-81 SLPSSVTAQYGTVR
+81 Q
-95 VQFYFLAPE
+95 
-104 QGQEASAAAQF
+104 AAA
-115 TVERGIPSEL
+115 
-125 PSAPEA
+125 EA
-131 DVYADIV
+131 
-138 AALSALRA
+138 
-146 DMENGNGYYPARAAV
+146 
-161 AWNDGHTYGANELV
+161 
-175 FCPKEGAR
+175 
-183 GSILRS
+183 
-189 KSAGNTQPPYTGN
+189 
-202 ALNAQYWEI
+202 AQE
-211 AVDFDTISDDFFA
+211 
-224 EIQAALAAAET
+224 AAET

-242 SETAAQGYADTA
+242 SETAAQGYADAA
-254 SDSAVE
+254 SDSAGD
-260 AANSAEQAAG
+260 AATSARQSASSAEQAAG
-270 SATAAGQSASTA
+270 SATAAGQSASA
-282 ESSATQALQS
+282 AASSATQAAQS
-292 ASAASGSAQSAQD
+292 ASSAAGSAQSAQD
-305 SAELAQGYMEQA
+305 SADRAQEIVDGIGSVYKPVGSIPYAQLPATPSETERGYVYNITDSFTTDARFVEGAGKSYPAGSNVAVVLSGAEYKYDVLSGNVDLSNYAQINGTYPNMSVGNATNAGNAASADSADKVANSLTINIDGEPITFDGSAARTVDINTTSSTDPEAVHFTEQA
-317 KDYAKKEYR
+317 LTSEQQTQAR
-326 VYESFDDF
+326 
-334 PVPGDS
+334 
-340 AFIYLVSRSGGT
+340 
-352 ENDGYSE
+352 EN
-359 YLWIGSEER
+359 IG
-368 YEYVGTVNGADLAG
+368 AAG
-382 YAKTSGSYPNMTV
+382 TSGSYPNMTV

-407 AKATTTLN
+407 AKATQDGN
-415 NTIDLNAM
+415 GDNI
-423 QGAAYWGKRYYGGGS
+423 AATYAKQ
-438 GVANRPDGVNGYA
+438 NG
-451 LEIIQGDA
+451 
-459 TSTVQV
+459 T
-465 LYSVAGSESSENR
+465 
-478 PTHYQRS
+478 
-485 YSAGNSTWSEW
+485 
-496 EELVTA
+496 
-502 EGNYPNLTAGEAKGL
+502 YPNLAAGEAKGL

-578 DMRVDGSRFTSSTP
+578 DMRVDGSRFASSLP

-683 YKAGNNSSTSLNG
+683 YKAGNNSSASQNG

-701 DFTADNNWAEKTLRL
+701 DFTAGNNWAEKTLRL

-733 EMRVQWNSSV
+733 EIRVQWNSSD

-753 GDKQIADKLYVSYNP
+753 GDKQIADKLYVSYTP

-853 SDTYATK
+853 SDTYAK
-860 SDLNA
+860 KDDMEA
-865 GLQRLYPIGS
+865 AMQRMYPVGS

>member
-1 MVYFL
+1 MQAVIDRIVQYPNRYQLTNVETQEVLGTFDFDEVTGTVQQVGTEIDKEL
-6 NASGGIV
+6 FDSIANDLAARVVSNGGELKDTVVTFTDTTGTAANVASGD
-13 HCVPESV
+13 
-20 YQGSAEGNK
+20 K
-29 LFLVS
+29 T
-34 PHAAST
+34 ST
-40 EVWAAFRLPDG
+40 LWSKVKNWFSRLKALAFKDKI
-51 SVTPRRRLEYA
+51 S
-62 GVLENYRC
+62 N
-70 ENGEAACGWSL
+70 
-81 SLPSSVTAQYGTVR
+81 
-95 VQFYFLAPE
+95 
-104 QGQEASAAAQF
+104 
-115 TVERGIPSEL
+115 
-125 PSAPEA
+125 A
-131 DVYADIV
+131 DVADDAAIEQSKVSGLMTDYV
-138 AALSALRA
+138 ASISVSGRTVTYKNKNGVNMGSINTQDTTYELASPS
-146 DMENGNGYYPARAAV
+146 GNGLMSATDKAKL
-161 AWNDGHTYGANELV
+161 DGIESGAQKNTVLGV
-175 FCPKEGAR
+175 K
-183 GSILRS
+183 GSS
-189 KSAGNTQPPYTGN
+189 ESAYRTGN
-202 ALNAQYWEI
+202 VNITKANIGLGNVDNTSDEDKPVSTATQTALNG
-211 AVDFDTISDDFFA
+211 
-224 EIQAALAAAET
+224 
-235 AEDNAKA
+235 KA
-242 SETAAQGYADTA
+242 
-254 SDSAVE
+254 
-260 AANSAEQAAG
+260 N
-270 SATAAGQSASTA
+270 
-282 ESSATQALQS
+282 
-292 ASAASGSAQSAQD
+292 
-305 SAELAQGYMEQA
+305 
-317 KDYAKKEYR
+317 
-326 VYESFDDF
+326 
-334 PVPGDS
+334 
-340 AFIYLVSRSGGT
+340 
-352 ENDGYSE
+352 
-359 YLWIGSEER
+359 
-368 YEYVGTVNGADLAG
+368 
-382 YAKTSGSYPNMTV
+382 TSGTYPNMTV
-395 GNATHAD
+395 GNATHATNADNATNAVNADNATFAETASALSRTSVVLAGND
-402 SADSA
+402 SAKIGWWKIGEVTSETLTAITNFGGDYSA
-407 AKATTTLN
+407 IFLLNGGAPYGSIANVAVSGLIELDGRVESGNFVLN
-415 NTIDLNAM
+415 NNQIKILCGNVSTDDV
-423 QGAAYWGKRYYGGGS
+423 GAIWTADKI
-438 GVANRPDGVNGYA
+438 
-451 LEIIQGDA
+451 E
-459 TSTVQV
+459 
-465 LYSVAGSESSENR
+465 LYFNMR
-478 PTHYQRS
+478 TS
-485 YSAGNSTWSEW
+485 YSKQIFTVLSEF
-496 EELVTA
+496 LADRMINGFSFGASFVSQA
-502 EGNYPNLTAGEAKGL
+502 EPSGLSFAVNVNNAANDADGDSIADTYAKQDGTYPNLTAGEAKGL

-543 LTAVSGASSYSA
+543 LTAVSGTSSYSA

-578 DMRVDGSRFTSSTP
+578 DMRVDGSQFASSVP
-592 PQIKL
+592 PRIKL

-638 YLGRSVDAMEFADEY
+638 YLGRSIDAMEFADEY

-683 YKAGNNSSTSLNG
+683 YKAGNNSSASQNG

-748 AVLLY
+748 AGLLY

-778 SVYYKVSGGFDMVAY
+778 SVYYKVSGGFDTVAY

-853 SDTYATK
+853 SDTYAK
-860 SDLNA
+860 KDDMEA
-865 GLQRLYPIGS
+865 AMQRMYPVGS

-956 SEGGITG
+956 SDGGITG

-993 YITCYMWKRTA
+993 YITCYMWKRIN

>member
-146 DMENGNGYYPARAAV
+146 DMENGYYPARAAV

-459 TSTVQV
+459 TSTVQI
-465 LYSVAGSESSENR
+465 LYSVVGSESSENR

-517 SKVGSVYADSASRV
+517 SKVGAVYADSASSV

-565 QGGDTANSGIVEV
+565 QGGEAANSGIVEV
-578 DMRVDGSRFTSSTP
+578 DMRVDGSLFASSTP

-653 YGAAAPDGA
+653 YGAAVPDGA

-683 YKAGNNSSTSLNG
+683 YKAGNNSSASQNG

-701 DFTADNNWAEKTLRL
+701 DFTAGNNWAEKTLRL

-733 EMRVQWNSSV
+733 EIRVQWNSSD

-778 SVYYKVSGGFDMVAY
+778 SVYYKVSGGYDMVAY

-824 SGNTNTAITALE
+824 SGNTNTALTALE

-853 SDTYATK
+853 SDTYAK
-860 SDLNA
+860 KDDMEA
-865 GLQRLYPIGS
+865 AMQRMYPIGS

-956 SEGGITG
+956 SDGGITG

-993 YITCYMWKRTA
+993 YITCYMWKRTT

>member
-81 SLPSSVTAQYGTVR
+81 SLPSSVTAQYGTAR
-95 VQFYFLAPE
+95 VQFYFLAPG

-146 DMENGNGYYPARAAV
+146 DMENGYYPARAAV

-175 FCPKEGAR
+175 FCPKEGAH

-317 KDYAKKEYR
+317 KDYAKKEYQ
-326 VYESFDDF
+326 VYDSFDAL
-334 PVPGDS
+334 PIPGDS

-382 YAKTSGSYPNMTV
+382 YAKTSGNYPNMTV

-407 AKATTTLN
+407 AKATQDGN
-415 NTIDLNAM
+415 GDNI
-423 QGAAYWGKRYYGGGS
+423 AATYAKQ
-438 GVANRPDGVNGYA
+438 NG
-451 LEIIQGDA
+451 
-459 TSTVQV
+459 T
-465 LYSVAGSESSENR
+465 
-478 PTHYQRS
+478 
-485 YSAGNSTWSEW
+485 
-496 EELVTA
+496 
-502 EGNYPNLTAGEAKGL
+502 YPNLAAGEAKGL

-578 DMRVDGSRFTSSTP
+578 DMRVDGSQFTSSTP

-683 YKAGNNSSTSLNG
+683 YKAGNNSSASQNG

-701 DFTADNNWAEKTLRL
+701 DFTAGNNWAEKTLRL

-721 NASNVPQNPCGM
+721 NISNVPQNPCGM

-778 SVYYKVSGGFDMVAY
+778 SVYYKVSVGFDMVAY

-853 SDTYATK
+853 SDTYAK
-860 SDLNA
+860 KDDMEA
-865 GLQRLYPIGS
+865 AMQRMYPIGS

>member
-95 VQFYFLAPE
+95 VQFYFLAPG

-146 DMENGNGYYPARAAV
+146 DMENGYYPARAAV

-175 FCPKEGAR
+175 FCPKEGAH

-317 KDYAKKEYR
+317 KDYAKKEYQ
-326 VYESFDDF
+326 VYDSFDAL
-334 PVPGDS
+334 PIPGDS

-382 YAKTSGSYPNMTV
+382 YAKTSGNYPNMTV

-407 AKATTTLN
+407 AKATQDGN
-415 NTIDLNAM
+415 GDNI
-423 QGAAYWGKRYYGGGS
+423 AATYAKQ
-438 GVANRPDGVNGYA
+438 NG
-451 LEIIQGDA
+451 
-459 TSTVQV
+459 T
-465 LYSVAGSESSENR
+465 
-478 PTHYQRS
+478 
-485 YSAGNSTWSEW
+485 
-496 EELVTA
+496 
-502 EGNYPNLTAGEAKGL
+502 YPNLAAGEAKGL

-578 DMRVDGSRFTSSTP
+578 DMRVDGSQFTSSTP

-683 YKAGNNSSTSLNG
+683 YKAGNNSSASQNG

-701 DFTADNNWAEKTLRL
+701 DFTAGNNWAEKTLRL

-721 NASNVPQNPCGM
+721 NISNVPQNPCGM

-778 SVYYKVSGGFDMVAY
+778 SVYYKVSVGFDMVAY

-853 SDTYATK
+853 SDTYAK
-860 SDLNA
+860 KDDMEA
-865 GLQRLYPIGS
+865 AMQRMYPIGS

>member
-146 DMENGNGYYPARAAV
+146 DMENGYYPARAAV

-407 AKATTTLN
+407 AKATQDGN
-415 NTIDLNAM
+415 GDNI
-423 QGAAYWGKRYYGGGS
+423 AATYAKQ
-438 GVANRPDGVNGYA
+438 NG
-451 LEIIQGDA
+451 
-459 TSTVQV
+459 T
-465 LYSVAGSESSENR
+465 
-478 PTHYQRS
+478 
-485 YSAGNSTWSEW
+485 
-496 EELVTA
+496 
-502 EGNYPNLTAGEAKGL
+502 YPNLAAGEAKGL

-565 QGGDTANSGIVEV
+565 QGGEAANSGIVEV
-578 DMRVDGSRFTSSTP
+578 DMRVDGSQFTSSTP
-592 PQIKL
+592 PRIKL

-701 DFTADNNWAEKTLRL
+701 DFTAGNNWAEKTLRL

-733 EMRVQWNSSV
+733 EIRVQWNSSD

-778 SVYYKVSGGFDMVAY
+778 SVYYKVSGGYDMVAY

-801 QGTDVTGVN
+801 QGTDVTGVI

-853 SDTYATK
+853 SDTYAK
-860 SDLNA
+860 KDDMEA
-865 GLQRLYPIGS
+865 AMQRMYPVGS

>member
-95 VQFYFLAPE
+95 VQFYFLAPG

-138 AALSALRA
+138 AALSAVRA
-146 DMENGNGYYPARAAV
+146 DMENGYYPARAAV

-242 SETAAQGYADTA
+242 SETAAQGYADAA
-254 SDSAVE
+254 SDSAGE
-260 AANSAEQAAG
+260 AANAAEQAAG

-282 ESSATQALQS
+282 ESSATRAMQS

-326 VYESFDDF
+326 VYESFDDL

-407 AKATTTLN
+407 AKATQDGN
-415 NTIDLNAM
+415 GDNI
-423 QGAAYWGKRYYGGGS
+423 AATYAKQ
-438 GVANRPDGVNGYA
+438 NG
-451 LEIIQGDA
+451 
-459 TSTVQV
+459 T
-465 LYSVAGSESSENR
+465 
-478 PTHYQRS
+478 
-485 YSAGNSTWSEW
+485 
-496 EELVTA
+496 
-502 EGNYPNLTAGEAKGL
+502 YPNLAAGEAKGL
-517 SKVGSVYADSASRV
+517 SKVGTVYADSASRV

-578 DMRVDGSRFTSSTP
+578 DMRVDGSQFASSMS

-653 YGAAAPDGA
+653 YGAAVPDGA

-683 YKAGNNSSTSLNG
+683 YKAGNNSSASQNG

-701 DFTADNNWAEKTLRL
+701 DFTAGNNWAEKTLRL

-733 EMRVQWNSSV
+733 EIRVQWNSSD

-778 SVYYKVSGGFDMVAY
+778 SVYYKVSGGFDTVAY

-853 SDTYATK
+853 SDTYAK
-860 SDLNA
+860 KDDMEA
-865 GLQRLYPIGS
+865 AMQRMYPIGS

-956 SEGGITG
+956 SDGGITG

>member
-1 MVYFL
+1 MQVKLTNDGEIQFL
-6 NASGGIV
+6 DGDHLNRNSLNRKTLVVNPETALATRESLWVQFGDSQNFENVNANILEPIRLSEEEDGYKTIFPDEVVKNAGTWYMTLAV
-13 HCVPESV
+13 RMYSTDGTTFSEQLTSD
-20 YQGSAEGNK
+20 K
-29 LFLVS
+29 VS
-34 PHAAST
+34 FAVNDSYPMDD
-40 EVWAAFRLPDG
+40 DG
-51 SVTPRRRLEYA
+51 YISNGT
-62 GVLENYRC
+62 LENAWQQIKGAVQDA
-70 ENGEAACGWSL
+70 EDSASNAEQAATAAQIAQQAAEAA
-81 SLPSSVTAQYGTVR
+81 Q
-95 VQFYFLAPE
+95 
-104 QGQEASAAAQF
+104 AAA
-115 TVERGIPSEL
+115 
-125 PSAPEA
+125 EA
-131 DVYADIV
+131 
-138 AALSALRA
+138 
-146 DMENGNGYYPARAAV
+146 
-161 AWNDGHTYGANELV
+161 
-175 FCPKEGAR
+175 
-183 GSILRS
+183 
-189 KSAGNTQPPYTGN
+189 
-202 ALNAQYWEI
+202 AQE
-211 AVDFDTISDDFFA
+211 
-224 EIQAALAAAET
+224 AAET

-242 SETAAQGYADTA
+242 SETAAQGYADAA
-254 SDSAVE
+254 SGSAGD
-260 AANSAEQAAG
+260 AATSAGQSATSASQAAD
-270 SATAAGQSASTA
+270 SATAAGQSASA
-282 ESSATQALQS
+282 AASSATQAAQS
-292 ASAASGSAQSAQD
+292 ASSAAGSAQSAQESADRAQEIVDGIGSVYKPVGSIPYAQLPATPSETERGYVYNITDSFTTDARFVEGAGKSYPAGSNVAVVLSGAEYKYDVLSGNVDLSNYAQINGTYPNMNVGNATNAGNAASAD
-305 SAELAQGYMEQA
+305 SADKVANSLTINIDGEPITFDGSAARTVDINTTSSTDPEAVHFTEQA
-317 KDYAKKEYR
+317 LTSEQQTQAR
-326 VYESFDDF
+326 
-334 PVPGDS
+334 
-340 AFIYLVSRSGGT
+340 
-352 ENDGYSE
+352 EN
-359 YLWIGSEER
+359 IG
-368 YEYVGTVNGADLAG
+368 AAG
-382 YAKTSGSYPNMTV
+382 TSGSYPNMTV

-407 AKATTTLN
+407 AKATQDGN
-415 NTIDLNAM
+415 GDNI
-423 QGAAYWGKRYYGGGS
+423 AATYAKQ
-438 GVANRPDGVNGYA
+438 NG
-451 LEIIQGDA
+451 
-459 TSTVQV
+459 T
-465 LYSVAGSESSENR
+465 
-478 PTHYQRS
+478 
-485 YSAGNSTWSEW
+485 
-496 EELVTA
+496 
-502 EGNYPNLTAGEAKGL
+502 YPNLAAGEAKGL
-517 SKVGSVYADSASRV
+517 SKVGAVYADSASSV

-565 QGGDTANSGIVEV
+565 QGGEAANSGIVEV
-578 DMRVDGSRFTSSTP
+578 DMRVDGSRFASSMP

-638 YLGRSVDAMEFADEY
+638 YSGRSVDAMEFADEY
-653 YGAAAPDGA
+653 YGAAVPDGA

-683 YKAGNNSSTSLNG
+683 YKAGNNSSTSQNG

-701 DFTADNNWAEKTLRL
+701 DFTAGNNWAEKTLRL

-753 GDKQIADKLYVSYNP
+753 GDKQIADKLYVSYTP

-778 SVYYKVSGGFDMVAY
+778 SVYYKVSGGYDMVAY

-865 GLQRLYPIGS
+865 GLQRLYPVGS

-956 SEGGITG
+956 SDGGITG

-972 SQDALE
+972 LQDALE

>member
-20 YQGSAEGNK
+20 YQGSAEGNR

-95 VQFYFLAPE
+95 VQFYFLAPG

-138 AALSALRA
+138 AALSAVRA
-146 DMENGNGYYPARAAV
+146 DMENGYYPARAAV

-242 SETAAQGYADTA
+242 SETAAQGYADAA
-254 SDSAVE
+254 SGSAGD
-260 AANSAEQAAG
+260 AASSAEQAAG

-282 ESSATQALQS
+282 ASSATQALQS

-317 KDYAKKEYR
+317 KDYAKKEYQ
-326 VYESFDDF
+326 VYDSFDAL
-334 PVPGDS
+334 PIPGDS

-407 AKATTTLN
+407 AKATQDGN
-415 NTIDLNAM
+415 GDNI
-423 QGAAYWGKRYYGGGS
+423 AATYAKQ
-438 GVANRPDGVNGYA
+438 NG
-451 LEIIQGDA
+451 
-459 TSTVQV
+459 T
-465 LYSVAGSESSENR
+465 
-478 PTHYQRS
+478 
-485 YSAGNSTWSEW
+485 
-496 EELVTA
+496 
-502 EGNYPNLTAGEAKGL
+502 YPNLTAGEAKGL

-578 DMRVDGSRFTSSTP
+578 DMRVDGNQFTSSVP
-592 PQIKL
+592 PRIKL

-614 EVGLYINTS
+614 EVDLYINTS

-683 YKAGNNSSTSLNG
+683 YKAGNNSSASQNG

-748 AVLLY
+748 AGLLY

-778 SVYYKVSGGFDMVAY
+778 SVYYKVSGGFDTVAY

-801 QGTDVTGVN
+801 QGTDVTGVT

-853 SDTYATK
+853 SDTYAK
-860 SDLNA
+860 KDDMEA
-865 GLQRLYPIGS
+865 AMQRMYPVGS

>member
-95 VQFYFLAPE
+95 VQFYFLAPG

-146 DMENGNGYYPARAAV
+146 DMENGYYPARAAV

-242 SETAAQGYADTA
+242 SETAAQGYADAA
-254 SDSAVE
+254 SGSAGD
-260 AANSAEQAAG
+260 AASSAEQAAG

-282 ESSATQALQS
+282 ESSATQAAQS
-292 ASAASGSAQSAQD
+292 VSSAARSAQSAQD
-305 SAELAQGYMEQA
+305 SAELAQEYMEQA
-317 KDYAKKEYR
+317 KDYAKKEYQ
-326 VYESFDDF
+326 VYDSFDAL
-334 PVPGDS
+334 PIPGDS

-407 AKATTTLN
+407 AKATQDGN
-415 NTIDLNAM
+415 GDNI
-423 QGAAYWGKRYYGGGS
+423 AATYAKQ
-438 GVANRPDGVNGYA
+438 NG
-451 LEIIQGDA
+451 
-459 TSTVQV
+459 T
-465 LYSVAGSESSENR
+465 
-478 PTHYQRS
+478 
-485 YSAGNSTWSEW
+485 
-496 EELVTA
+496 
-502 EGNYPNLTAGEAKGL
+502 YPNLAAGEAKGL

-578 DMRVDGSRFTSSTP
+578 DMRVDGSLFTSSTP

-670 AAYAQEAAMLDEA
+670 SAYAQEAAMLDEA

-721 NASNVPQNPCGM
+721 NVSNAPQNPCGL

-743 GVSPR
+743 GVSLR
-748 AVLLY
+748 AGLLY

-778 SVYYKVSGGFDMVAY
+778 SVYYKVSGGYDTVAY

-853 SDTYATK
+853 SDTYAK
-860 SDLNA
+860 KDDMEA
-865 GLQRLYPIGS
+865 AMQRMYPIGS